1 MENKTLTEEEK
12 KDFMEKMANIINY
25 MEATRNI
32 IYPMDKMLYQTINNI
47 LSMYMISLGRKVVM
61 EYEELE
67 KKYSKDE
74 SEVDDIIDKIS
85 KETE

>member
-47 LSMYMISLGRKVVM
+47 LSMYMISLGRKVGM
-61 EYEELE
+61 
-67 KKYSKDE
+67 
-74 SEVDDIIDKIS
+74 
-85 KETE
+85 

>member
-1 MENKTLTEEEK
+1 
-12 KDFMEKMANIINY
+12 MANIINY

-47 LSMYMISLGRKVVM
+47 LSMYMISLGRKVGM

>member
-1 MENKTLTEEEK
+1 
-12 KDFMEKMANIINY
+12 MEKMANIINY

-32 IYPMDKMLYQTINNI
+32 IYPMDKILYQTINNI
-47 LSMYMISLGRKVVM
+47 LSMYMISLGRKVGM

>member
-32 IYPMDKMLYQTINNI
+32 IYPMDKILYQTINNI
-47 LSMYMISLGRKVVM
+47 LSMYMISLGRKIGM

>member
-47 LSMYMISLGRKVVM
+47 LSMYMISLGRKVGM

-67 KKYSKDE
+67 KK
-74 SEVDDIIDKIS
+74 IFQR
-85 KETE
+85 

>member
-47 LSMYMISLGRKVVM
+47 LSMYMISLGRKVGM

>member
-1 MENKTLTEEEK
+1 MENKTLTEEKK

-47 LSMYMISLGRKVVM
+47 LSMYMISLGRKVGM

>member
-32 IYPMDKMLYQTINNI
+32 IYPMDKILYQTINNI
-47 LSMYMISLGRKVVM
+47 LSMYMISLGSKVGM

>member
-32 IYPMDKMLYQTINNI
+32 IYPMDKILYQTINNI
-47 LSMYMISLGRKVVM
+47 LSMYMISLGRKVGM

>member
-47 LSMYMISLGRKVVM
+47 LSMYMISLGRKVCM

>member
-1 MENKTLTEEEK
+1 
-12 KDFMEKMANIINY
+12 

-47 LSMYMISLGRKVVM
+47 LSMYMISLGRKVGM

>member
-47 LSMYMISLGRKVVM
+47 LSMYMISLGRKIGM

-74 SEVDDIIDKIS
+74 SEVDNIIDKIS

>member
-1 MENKTLTEEEK
+1 MY
-12 KDFMEKMANIINY
+12 INTDRN
-25 MEATRNI
+25 MTRNI

-47 LSMYMISLGRKVVM
+47 LSMYMISLGRKVGM

>member
-32 IYPMDKMLYQTINNI
+32 IYPMDKMLYQTINNM
-47 LSMYMISLGRKVVM
+47 LSMYMISLGRKVGM

>member
-32 IYPMDKMLYQTINNI
+32 IYPIDKILYQTINNI
-47 LSMYMISLGRKVVM
+47 LSMYMISLGRKVGM

>member
-32 IYPMDKMLYQTINNI
+32 IYPMDKILYQTINNI
-47 LSMYMISLGRKVVM
+47 LSMYMISLGRKVGM

-85 KETE
+85 KETK